1 MTGQGRNFYYI
12 WPVGRRYIL
21 ILRKRV
27 QCQNW
32 TAVKKQTN
40 KPALDGICQDCCI
53 PRKTRLQLRER
64 EVNRGREMGFQRAVK
79 LFLSLFSYPRG
90 KKKEKRKNLASVYRM
105 SLSISSSMRFDI
117 VSIIYARLGKELGP
131 WSARLINDFRG
142 HSPLSLS
149 LSLRC
154 CCYVVYNTMLSDWQP
169 PISPPW
175 VAPRGA
181 HQLQPILCTCP
192 CAFLRL
198 FLLPFS
204 FYRLISQHG
213 DWQRCETKG
222 GLAAWNAGYRIQGVA
237 QPTPRVSVCRFFR
250 VHLSISRLHTS
261 SSPLLPIS
269 FCCSGWTLHT
279 ICQTF
284 PFIEM

>member
-1 MTGQGRNFYYI
+1 MT
-12 WPVGRRYIL
+12 L
-21 ILRKRV
+21 E
-27 QCQNW
+27 
-32 TAVKKQTN
+32 
-40 KPALDGICQDCCI
+40 GIR
-53 PRKTRLQLRER
+53 P
-64 EVNRGREMGFQRAVK
+64 
-79 LFLSLFSYPRG
+79 Y
-90 KKKEKRKNLASVYRM
+90 
-105 SLSISSSMRFDI
+105 
-117 VSIIYARLGKELGP
+117 
-131 WSARLINDFRG
+131 
-142 HSPLSLS
+142 LS

-198 FLLPFS
+198 FLLPSSSS

-261 SSPLLPIS
+261 SSPPPTYIFLLFWVDTSHHLSDIPLHWNVETEKDTFSRLHPGGDIPWSSSSCVYIFWPASSLTTFGGRDHAAVAIAQPSRCEFNCHVSPLS
-269 FCCSGWTLHT
+269 F
-279 ICQTF
+279 
-284 PFIEM
+284 